1 METSDDG
8 DRDWG
13 AHVKESEAPLDK
25 VKQYFSQL
33 LTELPC
39 QDKYTVHNITV
50 VRIAEYINTVVG
62 RRKTSQDRSAVV
74 MKLDVEVRIQ
84 QHPFFKNSIQYQGT
98 GVGGPGR
105 SDPQWGSPA
114 P

>member
-25 VKQYFSQL
+25 VKLYFSHL
-33 LTELPC
+33 LTKLSC
-39 QDKYTVHNITV
+39 QDKYKVHNITV

-62 RRKTSQDRSAVV
+62 RRKTSQARSAVV

-84 QHPFFKNSIQYQGT
+84 QHPCFTDFNTISRDWSW
-98 GVGGPGR
+98 R
-105 SDPQWGSPA
+105 SWQI
-114 P
+114 